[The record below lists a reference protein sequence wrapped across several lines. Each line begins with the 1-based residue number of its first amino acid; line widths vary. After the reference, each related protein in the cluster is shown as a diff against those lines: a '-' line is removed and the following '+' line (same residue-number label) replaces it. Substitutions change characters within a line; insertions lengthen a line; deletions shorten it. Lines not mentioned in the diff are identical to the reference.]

1 MPVEDSLRSLS
12 SAEDPIDS
20 VDFEHEIADGAA
32 LLTKRTPE
40 PGVRYWLCT
49 DGELEITD

>member
-12 SAEDPIDS
+12 STEDA
-20 VDFEHEIADGAA
+20 VGFEHEIADGAL

-40 PGVRYWLCT
+40 PGVKYWLCT
-49 DGELEITD
+49 DGEFEITD